1 MKITKAIWALM
12 PANIQAEFKAVIPQG
27 KTEADAEE
35 YDNGEENAATL
46 KNALDHERAEKV
58 RIAQERD
65 ALKLKETEAERI
77 AREAR
82 EKAIRDGGD
91 SAAIEKMYKDKIAAD
106 KKLADDALAASRKEI
121 ERLSLETEVSRIAN
135 LFTIPEVMK
144 PVIRQQ
150 LRCELDSNGQSFVR
164 VLDANGNPTANSLTE
179 FETILLAKPEYKSI
193 IPSSNGS
200 GSGATKPNGSGSGA
214 TLTKISD
221 FKNATEESLFAN
233 ANPVEYQKM
242 LDARKAE
249 RGY

>member
-1 MKITKAIWALM
+1 M

-35 YDNGEENAATL
+35 FDNGEENAATL
-46 KNALDHERAEKV
+46 KGALENERAEKA

-65 ALKLKETEAERI
+65 ALKLRETETERL

-91 SAAIEKMYKDKIAAD
+91 VASIEKMYKEKIAAD
-106 KKLADDALAASRKEI
+106 KLLADQALAARNKEI
-121 ERLSLETEVSRIAN
+121 ERLSLESEVSRIAN

-144 PVIRQQ
+144 PIIRQQ
-150 LRCELDSNGQSFVR
+150 LRCDFDSNGVSQIR
-164 VLDANGNPTANSLTE
+164 VLDANGNPTADSLTE
-179 FETILLAKPEYKSI
+179 FQNNLLAKPEYKSI

-214 TLTKISD
+214 TPTKISD

-233 ANPVEYQKM
+233 ANPNEYQKM
-242 LDARKAE
+242 LDAQKAE

>member
-46 KNALDHERAEKV
+46 KGALENERAEKA

-65 ALKLKETEAERI
+65 ALKLKETETERL

-82 EKAIRDGGD
+82 EKSIRDGGD
-91 SAAIEKMYKDKIAAD
+91 TAAIEKMYKEKIAAD
-106 KKLADDALAASRKEI
+106 KLLADQALAARNKEI

-135 LFTIPEVMK
+135 RFTIPEVMK
-144 PVIRQQ
+144 PIIRQQ
-150 LRCELDSNGQSFVR
+150 LRCDFDSNGQALIR
-164 VLDANGNPTANSLTE
+164 VLDANGNPTANSLAE

-214 TLTKISD
+214 TPTKIGD

-242 LDARKAE
+242 LDAQKAE